1 MDPKSQIELTPKPH
15 TFALIHYFTTRVFFL
30 PVLPAGVVRSQFWKP
45 SLKINALDAHQ
56 AFCVRVP
63 QRAGLP
69 VVENKSSLIGPSGRN
84 QGQGFAVDFAAV
96 HSRQIHQRSVS
107 GRNLFIPDA
116 AVGNLMPIQL
126 WD

>member
-1 MDPKSQIELTPKPH
+1 MNLATETL
-15 TFALIHYFTTRVFFL
+15 TFALIHNFAIRVFFL
-30 PVLPAGVVRSQFWKP
+30 PILPGDVVRRQLRQP
-45 SLKINALDAHQ
+45 SFKIHSLDAHQ

-69 VVENKSSLIGPSGRN
+69 VVENKSSLIGPSGRDQS
-84 QGQGFAVDFAAV
+84 QGLAVNFAAV
-96 HSRQIHQRSVS
+96 HSRQIHQRSVG